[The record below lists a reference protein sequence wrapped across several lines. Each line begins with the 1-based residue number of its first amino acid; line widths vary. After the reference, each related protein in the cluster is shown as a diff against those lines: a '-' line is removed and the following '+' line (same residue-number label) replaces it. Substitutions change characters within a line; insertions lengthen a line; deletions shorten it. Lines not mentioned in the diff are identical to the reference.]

1 MNTTADTAQNTA
13 ALPAAGRRRLI
24 TTGLGWL
31 LVAMLEAT
39 AYTLLA
45 FAIAGQQSPDRVLI
59 SASVAIIA
67 TIVVTRSGFFAGA
80 RLSGDLYAALGQAM
94 ADARLSWFDDANRAR
109 VALLAGRGIPGFMGI
124 PAHQLQTFL
133 HAPLLPL
140 LLLPAIT
147 LIAGF
152 GIALLTGGLL
162 ILSFVMQF
170 LAQRALS
177 RADAKRHDT
186 DLGTSQATL
195 ELVDHLELL
204 RTAAGPERAIE
215 RIEQRWH
222 RQETLQA
229 ATNRAAALATFVASL
244 ARVLPLAGTAAV
256 AVLTGFTDPAALLA
270 LLVLIGRAS
279 APLGE
284 LALAA
289 LSINDLNATLNDYR
303 EIITAPTLP
312 AATADS
318 AIQPEG
324 HHIRVQNLS
333 HAQVLRHLN
342 AEIPMGARVLVSG
355 PSGSGKSTL
364 LELLTRFDDPEQGQI
379 TLDGI
384 SLNQMYYD
392 DLTSLIAYVAQ
403 DPVIFTG
410 TLADNIRLG
419 QPHTTDADIDAVAR
433 NAALG
438 TLLDRSSEGIHQQV
452 GPQGAALS
460 GGERQRVALAR
471 ALLRKTPVLILDEA
485 TSALDEATEQTIA
498 SHILTLSATVIL
510 VTHRDPTVWQPTH
523 TIALGTT
530 LKEPHP
536 KHLETST

>member
-1 MNTTADTAQNTA
+1 MNTTADTVQNTA

-24 TTGLGWL
+24 ITGLGWL

-45 FAIAGQQSPDRVLI
+45 FAIADQQSPDLVLI
-59 SASVAIIA
+59 GASVAVIA
-67 TIVVTRSGFFAGA
+67 TILVTRSGFFAGA

-94 ADARLSWFDDANRAR
+94 ANARLSWFTDANRAR

-152 GIALLTGGLL
+152 AVALLTGGLL
-162 ILSFVMQF
+162 ILSFVMQL

-177 RADAKRHDT
+177 RADAQRHDA
-186 DLGTSQATL
+186 DLAASQATL

-204 RTAAGPERAIE
+204 RTAAGPERAIA

-222 RQETLQA
+222 HQETLQA
-229 ATNRAAALATFVASL
+229 AINRAASLASFVASL
-244 ARVLPLAGTAAV
+244 ARALPLAGTAML
-256 AVLTGFTDPAALLA
+256 AVLSGFTDPAPLLA
-270 LLVLIGRAS
+270 LLVLVGRAS

-289 LSINDLNATLNDYR
+289 LNINDLNATLSDYR
-303 EIITAPTLP
+303 EVITAPTL
-312 AATADS
+312 AAVTTDN

-324 HHIRVQNLS
+324 HHIRIQNLC
-333 HAQVLRHLN
+333 HAQVLKHVN
-342 AEIPMGARVLVSG
+342 ADIPMAARVLVKG
-355 PSGSGKSTL
+355 PSGCGKSTL
-364 LELLTRFDDPEQGQI
+364 LELLTRFDDPQQGQI

-384 SLNQMYYD
+384 ALNQIYYD

-410 TLADNIRLG
+410 TLAENIRLG
-419 QPHTTDADIDAVAR
+419 QPQATDAEVETMAR
-433 NAALG
+433 HVALG
-438 TLLDRSSEGIHQQV
+438 NLIDRSSDGIQQQV

-471 ALLRKTPVLILDEA
+471 ALLRKAPVLILDEA
-485 TSALDEATEQTIA
+485 TSALDEATEQIIA
-498 SHILTLSATVIL
+498 RHILTLSATVIL
-510 VTHRDPTVWQPTH
+510 VTHRDPAVWQPTH
-523 TIALGTT
+523 TINLDATVQEAPAQPAAT
-530 LKEPHP
+530 PA
-536 KHLETST
+536 